1 MAALDIDGAV
11 QNVKTMLS
19 ELSAW
24 QTITGTS
31 SAAEAAKRIFEYGVD
46 DSAGSESP
54 CFILDIAEF
63 PGEWRA
69 GRIAGSLMIEARLEL
84 EIPDANRLT
93 YSTEGR
99 WYWQQLA
106 SILAGIN
113 SNVRGSGELMFQN
126 LSMPL
131 KPGRIDPETNEGRV
145 EWMCIL
151 GIEVWLR

>member
-11 QNVKTMLS
+11 QSVKTMLS

-24 QTITGTS
+24 QTITSTG
-31 SAAEAAKRIFEYGVD
+31 SAAAAALRIFEFGVD

-54 CFILDIAEF
+54 CFILDIGEF
-63 PGEWRA
+63 PVAWEA
-69 GRIAGSLMIEARLEL
+69 GRLAGPLMIEARLEL
-84 EIPDANRLT
+84 EIPEANRTT

-99 WYWQQLA
+99 WFWQQLA

-113 SNVRGSGELMFQN
+113 SNVKGSGQLMFQG

-131 KPGRIDPETNEGRV
+131 KPGRIDPETNEGRI
-145 EWMCIL
+145 EWMCVL
-151 GIEVWLR
+151 GFEVWLQ